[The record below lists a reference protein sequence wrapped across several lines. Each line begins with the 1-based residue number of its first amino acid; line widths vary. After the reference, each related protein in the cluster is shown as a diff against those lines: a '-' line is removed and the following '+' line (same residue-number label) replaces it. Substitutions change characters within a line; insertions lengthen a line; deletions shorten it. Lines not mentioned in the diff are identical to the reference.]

1 VRGRLNR
8 AAKIDPVNL
17 LVVDYASAMPNFG
30 AAYWMFR
37 NLDQLETIVKAHL
50 CLYGFLEPLIEDAAR
65 ETFQ

>member
-1 VRGRLNR
+1 
-8 AAKIDPVNL
+8 
-17 LVVDYASAMPNFG
+17 MPNFG